1 MIADKGMD
9 TKPTRVFIHGL
20 ESSSMGTKGVFFRG
34 KYPDMIIEDFV
45 GTFKDRMEKLN
56 KILSGRAPLILVG
69 SSYGGLMAAV
79 YAFNNE
85 ESVRKLILL
94 APALDIYEFKPYLG
108 RQLLLPV
115 VIYHGRN
122 DDVVSPSSVRDIARM
137 LFPNLEYH
145 LVEDDHSLHETFS
158 LMNWD
163 DLLETSQAVS
173 DM

>member
-1 MIADKGMD
+1 MKL
-9 TKPTRVFIHGL
+9 TRVFIHGL

-56 KILSGRAPLILVG
+56 NILSGKAPLILVG

-79 YAFNNE
+79 YAFNNK
-85 ESVRKLILL
+85 ESIKKLILL

-115 VIYHGRN
+115 VIYHGRD
-122 DDVVSPSSVRDIARM
+122 DDVVSPSSVQDIARKI
-137 LFPNLEYH
+137 FPNLEYH
-145 LVEDDHSLHETFS
+145 LVDDDHSLHITFS

-163 DLLETSQAVS
+163 DLLETS
-173 DM
+173 

>member
-1 MIADKGMD
+1 M
-9 TKPTRVFIHGL
+9 KPTRVFIHGL
-20 ESSSMGTKGVFFRG
+20 ESSGMGTKGVFFRN

-56 KILSGRAPLILVG
+56 ILLSGKTSLILVG

-85 ESVRKLILL
+85 KSLRKLILL
-94 APALDIYEFKPYLG
+94 APALDIYEFEPYMG

-115 VIYHGRN
+115 VIYHGRD
-122 DDVVSPSSVRDIARM
+122 DDVVSPSSVQKIARTV
-137 LFPNLEYH
+137 FANIEYNL
-145 LVEDDHSLHETFS
+145 VDDDHSLHRTFS

-163 DLLETSQAVS
+163 DLLETL
-173 DM
+173 

>member
-1 MIADKGMD
+1 MN
-9 TKPTRVFIHGL
+9 
-20 ESSSMGTKGVFFRG
+20 
-34 KYPDMIIEDFV
+34 
-45 GTFKDRMEKLN
+45 KL
-56 KILSGRAPLILVG
+56 LSGKAPLILVG

-85 ESVRKLILL
+85 KSIKKLILL

-108 RQLLLPV
+108 RKLLLPV

-122 DDVVSPSSVRDIARM
+122 DDVVSPSSVQDIART

-145 LVEDDHSLHETFS
+145 LVDDDHSLHMTFS

-163 DLLETSQAVS
+163 DLLETS
-173 DM
+173 

>member
-1 MIADKGMD
+1 MD
-9 TKPTRVFIHGL
+9 EGVYMKPTRVFIHGL
-20 ESSSMGTKGVFFRG
+20 ESSGKGTKGVFFRD

-56 KILSGRAPLILVG
+56 ILLSGRTSLILVG

-85 ESVRKLILL
+85 KSIRKLILL
-94 APALDIYEFKPYLG
+94 APALDIYEFNHYLG

-115 VIYHGRN
+115 VIYHGRD
-122 DDVVSPSSVRDIARM
+122 DDVVSPSSVQNIARTV
-137 LFPNLEYH
+137 FANLEYH
-145 LVEDDHSLHETFS
+145 LVDDDHSLHRTFN

-163 DLLETSQAVS
+163 DLLETL
-173 DM
+173 